1 MRKGPGPVTSA
12 QLRQEKGAGGRGAA
26 AGRAAAQSPPV
37 RHEKRMSANRQA

>member
-12 QLRQEKGAGGRGAA
+12 QLRQEKGAGGRGAS
-26 AGRAAAQSPPV
+26 AGRGAGQSTPV